1 MNMLKTLAVLAL
13 GSAFLAGCGAG
24 KDENAAQTDTPSPA
38 AETPAAT
45 PGDEMSPADTTD
57 AMPSD
62 EADPAMSDTL
72 PTAEEPPPVV
82 PAPPTG

>member
-1 MNMLKTLAVLAL
+1 MLKTLALLTFGSVL
-13 GSAFLAGCGAG
+13 LAGCGAG
-24 KDENAAQTDTPSPA
+24 KDESGSQADTPSPA
-38 AETPAAT
+38 IETPAAT
-45 PGDEMSPADTTD
+45 PTDETSPADATD
-57 AMPSD
+57 AVPTD